1 MAKILSDLIL
11 VVGLIFNLVASL
23 LMAYGRIFKS
33 KDDKKLNLLLK
44 EITISMKKNID

>member
-1 MAKILSDLIL
+1 MGNLIL
-11 VVGLIFNLVASL
+11 IVGIISNFVASL